1 MANVCRICKSGNL
14 KEINSRLIKG
24 EQLRNIAE
32 DYGMAESSVFRHK
45 RDHLPK
51 TLMKAF
57 DKLNENNGLELAKEQ
72 IEMEHIEIADSL
84 DAIKSLNFV
93 VIELK
98 EILEATKTVKM
109 HGLSIKTLAELRN
122 TYAVLVSLLEKA
134 ESAYQAKLELLKL
147 ERREESIEAQRI
159 AAEKLKIPTF
169 DELQVHLRI
178 INKMLYDNGDVI
190 IKDGKVIPSIRDIEN
205 IHHE

>member
-1 MANVCRICKSGNL
+1 
-14 KEINSRLIKG
+14 
-24 EQLRNIAE
+24 
-32 DYGMAESSVFRHK
+32 MAESSVFRHK

>member
-1 MANVCRICKSGNL
+1 MANLCKICKSGNL

-72 IEMEHIEIADSL
+72 IEMEHSL